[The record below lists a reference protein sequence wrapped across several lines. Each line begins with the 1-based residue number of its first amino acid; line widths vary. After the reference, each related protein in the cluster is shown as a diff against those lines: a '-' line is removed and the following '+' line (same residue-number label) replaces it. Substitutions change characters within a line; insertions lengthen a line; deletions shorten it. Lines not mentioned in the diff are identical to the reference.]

1 MDDTDR
7 CQINGCD
14 FGGLVDHDGNPMCLV
29 CGRVDYTPREDDDD
43 FDDGMP
49 NNVLTVSGGRET
61 TNAKH

>member
-1 MDDTDR
+1 MDDTDP
-7 CQINGCD
+7 CQVNGCD

-49 NNVLTVSGGRET
+49 NDKSEVSE
-61 TNAKH
+61 